1 MSGLIKDNL
10 DNLTI
15 LVIEDNIGDFVLI
28 EDYLLDQFQNIKVI
42 HNYDYKSAV
51 ELLQNSPEN
60 ISLILMDLNLPELG
74 GLSLINSMLSH
85 NFEIPII
92 ILTGYTDLEMAKKSL
107 QMGFYDYLVKDEINP
122 VILHKTITFTL
133 NRSSFINQLEH
144 EKQNYENLFNFNP
157 QPTWLLDSK
166 SLKILNANL
175 AAQLKYGLSHHNFLK
190 MHFTQL
196 HPSAEEQMVRNNL
209 IKRDKEFPRN
219 NFTHILSDGKEINVN
234 IYFREINSEGYSR
247 LIVQTNDIS
256 ETLKHISTIEV
267 QNAKLRN
274 IAWTQSHV
282 VRAPISRI
290 LGIINLLEEE
300 KENQEEFM
308 FWMSQL
314 KISTNE
320 MDQIVKNI
328 VSDSSSF
335 EEE

>member
-196 HPSAEEQMVRNNL
+196 HPSVEEQMVRNNL

>member
-1 MSGLIKDNL
+1 MSAMIKDNL

-28 EDYLLDQFQNIKVI
+28 EDYLIDQFRNVKLI
-42 HNYDYKSAV
+42 HCADYNSAIT
-51 ELLQNSPEN
+51 LLQNTQEE
-60 ISLILMDLNLPELG
+60 ISLILLDLNLPELG
-74 GLSLINSMLSH
+74 GMELINGMLSH

-133 NRSSFINQLEH
+133 NRSSFVHQIEH

-166 SLKILNANL
+166 SLKIINANL
-175 AAQLKYGLSHHNFLK
+175 SAQIKYGLSHHNFLK
-190 MHFTQL
+190 MLFTQL
-196 HPSAEEQMVRNNL
+196 HPSVEEIMVKNYLTR
-209 IKRDKEFPRN
+209 RDELPRN
-219 NFTHILSDGKEINVN
+219 NFTHILSDGKEIKVN
-234 IYFREINSEGYSR
+234 LYVREINSEGNSR

-256 ETLKHISTIEV
+256 ETLKHINTIEI
-267 QNAKLRN
+267 QNTQLRN

-290 LGIINLLEEE
+290 LGIINLLEDE
-300 KENQEEFM
+300 KENHEEFL
-308 FWMSQL
+308 FWMNQL

-320 MDQIVKNI
+320 MDDIVKKI
-328 VSDSSSF
+328 ISDSNSF
-335 EEE
+335 G

>member
-1 MSGLIKDNL
+1 MNGIIKDNL
-10 DNLTI
+10 DDLTI

-28 EDYLLDQFQNIKVI
+28 EDYLQDQFSNIKVI
-42 HNYDYKSAV
+42 HSYDYKSAIT
-51 ELLQNSPEN
+51 LLENSQEN

-74 GLSLINSMLSH
+74 GLTLINSMLSH

-133 NRSSFINQLEH
+133 NRSSFIHQLEH

-175 AAQLKYGLSHHNFLK
+175 AAQLKYGLSHNNFLK
-190 MHFTQL
+190 MQFTQL
-196 HPSAEEQMVRNNL
+196 HPSNEEQMIKNNL
-209 IKRDKEFPRN
+209 IKRDKELLRN

-234 IYFREINSEGYSR
+234 IYYREINSEGNSR

-267 QNAKLRN
+267 QNKKLRN

-300 KENQEEFM
+300 KDNQEEFM

-314 KISTNE
+314 KISTKE
-320 MDQIVKNI
+320 MDEIVKNI

-335 EEE
+335 EKE

>member
-1 MSGLIKDNL
+1 MSELIKDRL

-28 EDYLLDQFQNIKVI
+28 EDYLLDQFHNIKVL
-42 HNYDYKSAV
+42 HCYDYRSAIT
-51 ELLQNSPEN
+51 LLDSSQEN
-60 ISLILMDLNLPELG
+60 ISLILMDLNLPEMG
-74 GLSLINSMLSH
+74 GLALINSMLSH

-144 EKQNYENLFNFNP
+144 EKQNYEDLFNFNP

-175 AAQLKYGLSHHNFLK
+175 SAQIKYGLSHHSFLK
-190 MHFTQL
+190 MQFTQL
-196 HPSAEEQMVRNNL
+196 HPSSEELLVKNNL
-209 IKRDKEFPRN
+209 INREQELLRN
-219 NFTHILSDGKEINVN
+219 NFTHILSDGKQIKVN
-234 IYFREINSEGYSR
+234 IYFREINSEGNSR

-300 KENQEEFM
+300 KDNQDEFL
-308 FWMSQL
+308 FWMNQL

-320 MDQIVKNI
+320 MDEIVKNI

-335 EEE
+335 EKE